1 MVPVAAAVANAVQ
14 DATGARVTT
23 LPLTPERVFD
33 ALQALPRSAHSCT
46 DPHRPNRLMAH
57 PPWAGESRLHLVH
70 YQNACSGRVHFVMK
84 FKRLVV
90 DP

>member
-33 ALQALPRSAHSCT
+33 ALQALPRERT
-46 DPHRPNRLMAH
+46 Q
-57 PPWAGESRLHLVH
+57 LH
-70 YQNACSGRVHFVMK
+70 
-84 FKRLVV
+84 
-90 DP
+90 